1 MSFEQHLFISDVH
14 LGAFSSN
21 TNQQIERDLI
31 TLIEHCKKERIEI
44 NILGDLFDY
53 WMEYPEKGF
62 IPDLGRKVLDAFEEY
77 NRTVTPALF
86 ITGNH
91 DNWTFGH
98 FNDRGFDLES
108 NFRLK
113 EIAGKRFLLM
123 HGDGVAAAKIDF
135 PRAAFHKLLR
145 NDTFVRTYQKILS
158 PELGLAAMKAF
169 SSLTRRRDSHNP
181 EPLNRQAKKIFNKHN
196 LDYIISGHD
205 HVPRMETFSR
215 GSYIN
220 LGTFFNHR
228 TMALYNNTGLS
239 LVTWKASSKN
249 FIPFE

>member
-14 LGAFSSN
+14 LGAFSAN
-21 TNQQIERDLI
+21 TNKQIEEDLI
-31 TLIEHCKKERIEI
+31 ALIEHCKRERIEI

-62 IPDLGRKVLDAFEEY
+62 VPDLGRKVLDAFEDY
-77 NRTVTPALF
+77 NRAVTPALF

-98 FNDRGFDLES
+98 FKDRGFDLES

-113 EIAGKRFLLM
+113 EIAGKRVLLM

-145 NDTFVRTYQKILS
+145 NDTFVRTYQKMLS
-158 PELGLAAMKAF
+158 PELGLATMKAF
-169 SSLTRRRDSHNP
+169 SSFTRRKDNHNP
-181 EPLNRQAKKIFNKHN
+181 EPLNRQAKKIFSKHN

-215 GSYIN
+215 GCYIN

-239 LVTWKASSKN
+239 LVTWEAASKN